1 MFVSH
6 QGGIERIVAS
16 YLSWIPTQVRGET
29 TSRLGASF
37 LSRSLANDAEGV
49 GEGPHPLRR
58 RSEEVTVDLEVENGI
73 GADFDVPDLPVGHQV
88 RRVHPGFF
96 GRCLSGPVQPH
107 HHAHE
112 GENAFRIGFAQKND
126 IELSVLQIDVRRQTQ
141 VAQSD
146 RSSVGD
152 GTGDTGTGDAM
163 LAIQQEFVL
172 CAADFLQSS
181 RRGENVGPL
190 SELALHLRTGILK
203 NFGFHAAA
211 DPEHEA
217 AFSRGADID
226 LSRDEIRPA
235 DKIERAL
242 EVARQIE
249 RAGDEVAGAPGQ
261 DEKGDVRSQKSGSDV
276 HDGTIAS
283 PYCDAVGALL
293 RRLLRQAGSVP
304 HLVGYPHVPGN
315 LRGPQ
320 LLVQFPE
327 NGLALTGTRVDDNT
341 QLLGSRMDHGGC
353 GIFVTSFLFC
363 ILRLPVISSSS
374 PRIMATALI
383 VDDESDARE
392 MLAFSLVNEGWK
404 VIEAADGISGFETA
418 RREAPD
424 IIILDL
430 MMPGMNGMDVFLR
443 LKQRRETASIPVIML
458 TAKGAP
464 AEREAGL
471 EVGADDYVTKPYSSR
486 ELAIRME
493 RLLKQRSKPEENG
506 NILEAGAFRLDR
518 NSLTFYLNGEPVDLT
533 GTEFKLLMILIE
545 NPGQDQ
551 LRGDLLRRIWGYDER
566 IQTRTLDT
574 HVKRLREKLEPH
586 GNSIETVRGVG
597 YRFRCP

>member
-1 MFVSH
+1 
-6 QGGIERIVAS
+6 
-16 YLSWIPTQVRGET
+16 
-29 TSRLGASF
+29 
-37 LSRSLANDAEGV
+37 
-49 GEGPHPLRR
+49 
-58 RSEEVTVDLEVENGI
+58 
-73 GADFDVPDLPVGHQV
+73 
-88 RRVHPGFF
+88 
-96 GRCLSGPVQPH
+96 
-107 HHAHE
+107 
-112 GENAFRIGFAQKND
+112 
-126 IELSVLQIDVRRQTQ
+126 
-141 VAQSD
+141 
-146 RSSVGD
+146 
-152 GTGDTGTGDAM
+152 
-163 LAIQQEFVL
+163 
-172 CAADFLQSS
+172 
-181 RRGENVGPL
+181 
-190 SELALHLRTGILK
+190 
-203 NFGFHAAA
+203 
-211 DPEHEA
+211 
-217 AFSRGADID
+217 
-226 LSRDEIRPA
+226 
-235 DKIERAL
+235 
-242 EVARQIE
+242 
-249 RAGDEVAGAPGQ
+249 
-261 DEKGDVRSQKSGSDV
+261 
-276 HDGTIAS
+276 
-283 PYCDAVGALL
+283 
-293 RRLLRQAGSVP
+293 
-304 HLVGYPHVPGN
+304 
-315 LRGPQ
+315 
-320 LLVQFPE
+320 
-327 NGLALTGTRVDDNT
+327 
-341 QLLGSRMDHGGC
+341 
-353 GIFVTSFLFC
+353 
-363 ILRLPVISSSS
+363 
-374 PRIMATALI
+374 MATALI